1 MVRRSMTGTSPD
13 PIDPHQTDTG
23 TLFLLA
29 ITGSM
34 GCGKSAV
41 TRALADRGAKLLDAD
56 LEARAVLTP
65 GSSGWFAV
73 LEQFG
78 PEILIGYDPKKR
90 VLSPSELSTTE
101 IDRRALGEKVF
112 YDPKARATLEAI
124 VHPRIF
130 QRHALAL
137 RQWQKAAPPHATT
150 IVAAEIP
157 LLFETSSD
165 KRFDMTVAVLCG
177 EQQWPRIQE
186 RTGMSTHTKQ
196 AIIRQQLP
204 ESEKQRRAHWSIDN
218 GGKWEETERQIDHLL
233 SHINILSNDTKLR
246 AWPTAW
252 QE

>member
-1 MVRRSMTGTSPD
+1 MVRRSMTGTSPEANEA
-13 PIDPHQTDTG
+13 HRTNSG

-41 TRALADRGAKLLDAD
+41 TRSLADRGARLLDAD
-56 LEARAVLTP
+56 LEARAVLAP

-78 PEILIGYDPKKR
+78 PEILLGYDPKQKT
-90 VLSPSELSTTE
+90 VLPAELSTTE

-112 YDPKARATLEAI
+112 YDPEARAKLEAI
-124 VHPRIF
+124 VHPRII
-130 QRHALAL
+130 QRHALIL
-137 RQWQKAAPPHATT
+137 TQWQKTAPPDSIT

-157 LLFETSSD
+157 LLFETGSD

-177 EQQWPRIQE
+177 EQQWPRLRE
-186 RTGMSTHTKQ
+186 RVGISTRTKQ

-218 GGKWEETERQIDHLL
+218 GGKWDETERQIDHLWIHVNRL
-233 SHINILSNDTKLR
+233 SHNEGPR

-252 QE
+252 